1 MMMKAILFL
10 ITLFVGIDVQSQ
22 TYEDSIIESR
32 VIHMGELIDTATH
45 ILNQDEI
52 DHFGGLAYF
61 DVDSTYRIT
70 ATFTK
75 SVGKKFKMPTSTDR
89 APIYRRYGYV
99 DFVIDGKTQR
109 LSVYQNMAL
118 IKQKEYKNYL
128 FIPFRDSTCGNES
141 YGGGRYLDVEIPAG
155 NIIIL
160 DLNKIY
166 NPYCVYSH
174 RYSCPIPP
182 AENTLTIPI
191 RAGEKVPV
199 GYSTEH

>member
-1 MMMKAILFL
+1 MKIIAVLFTL
-10 ITLFVGIDVQSQ
+10 ISSFGVHSQ
-22 TYEDSIIESR
+22 TYEDTIIESR

-52 DHFGGLAYF
+52 DHFEGLAYF
-61 DVDSTYRIT
+61 DVDSTYRIN
-70 ATFTK
+70 AVFTK
-75 SVGKKFKMPTSTDR
+75 SIGKKFKMPTNTER
-89 APIYRRYGYV
+89 APVYRRYGYV
-99 DFVIDGKTQR
+99 DFKIEGKTQR
-109 LSVYQNMAL
+109 LTVYQNIAL
-118 IKQKEYKNYL
+118 SKQKEYKNYL
-128 FIPFRDSTCGNES
+128 FIPFRDSTCGLES
-141 YGGGRYLDVEIPAG
+141 YGGGRYLDVEIPEG
-155 NIIIL
+155 TTLVL
-160 DLNKIY
+160 DFNKIY

>member
-1 MMMKAILFL
+1 MKGILFI
-10 ITLFVGIDVQSQ
+10 ITLMVGFSSHSQS
-22 TYEDSIIESR
+22 YEDSIIESR

-52 DHFGGLAYF
+52 DHFEGLAYF
-61 DVDSTYRIT
+61 DVDSTYRIR

-75 SVGKKFKMPTSTDR
+75 SIGKKFKMPTSTER
-89 APIYRRYGYV
+89 QPIYRRYGYV
-99 DFVIDGKTQR
+99 DFTIDGKTQR
-109 LSVYQNMAL
+109 LTAYQNMAL
-118 IKQKEYKNYL
+118 RKQKGYKNYL

-141 YGGGRYLDVEIPAG
+141 YGGGRYLDVEIPEG
-155 NIIIL
+155 TTIML
-160 DLNKIY
+160 DFNKIY

-182 AENTLTIPI
+182 VENTLTIPI